1 MRFIRAKA
9 VLAGVGLALS
19 LTACGDAGDDDDSG
33 TDVEVEENAADDFDD
48 GTRMK
53 ELADAGKVMIGVKY
67 DQPGLGFKGATDDLP
82 SGFDVEIAKLLVAD
96 LGIDPED
103 TSVVTYEETISDNR
117 EPFLLQGKV
126 DLVLA
131 SYSITDERR
140 AEVGQTGPYF
150 LTGQQLLVPTDS
162 DVESIDDL
170 AGQEVCS
177 VTGSTS
183 IDRINE
189 QGAKGIGFDSYS
201 ECVQK
206 VLDGTVPAMSTDGSI
221 LAGYAAAERGP
232 AEGCGRRVLRG
243 ADRGRVQPRAP
254 RDVRLDQR
262 RPGGLLRGR
271 ELGGGVRE
279 DPRPVR
285 HRDAGAAGVG
295 RVPRGLGPVP
305 AIR

>member
-9 VLAGVGLALS
+9 VAAGFGLALS
-19 LTACGDAGDDDDSG
+19 MAACGDAGDDDSG
-33 TDVEVEENAADDFDD
+33 SADVEVEENAADDFDD

-53 ELADAGKVMIGVKY
+53 ELADSGKVVIGVKY
-67 DQPGLGFKGATDDLP
+67 DQPGLGFKGATDDIP
-82 SGFDVEIAKLLVAD
+82 TGFDVEIAKLLVAD

-117 EPFLLQGKV
+117 EPFLEQGKV

-140 AEVGQTGPYF
+140 AVVGQTGPYF

-162 DVESIDDL
+162 DVASIDDL

-189 QGAKGIGFDSYS
+189 AGAKGIGFDSYS

-221 LAGYAAAERGP
+221 LAGYAAQNEGQLKVVGEEFSEERI
-232 AEGCGRRVLRG
+232 
-243 ADRGRVQPRAP
+243 
-254 RDVRLDQR
+254 
-262 RPGGLLRGR
+262 
-271 ELGGGVRE
+271 
-279 DPRPVR
+279 
-285 HRDAGAAGVG
+285 GVG
-295 RVPRGLGPVP
+295 YSLEHPEMCEWINEVLEDSFEDGSWAAAFESTLGPSGIETPDPPELDACP
-305 AIR
+305 AA